1 LSERL
6 LKQIN
11 DAGRVYMIPAKL
23 RYKFIIRTAIASRMT
38 EPGDVKATFDEI
50 RRTNHADNLLNPKL
64 NN

>member
-1 LSERL
+1 MSERL

-23 RYKFIIRTAIASRMT
+23 RDTFIIRMAIASRMT
-38 EPGDVKATFDEI
+38 EPEDVKATFDEI
-50 RRTNHADNLLNPKL
+50 RNHADNLLDPKL

>member
-23 RYKFIIRTAIASRMT
+23 RDTFIIRMAIASRMT
-38 EPGDVKATFDEI
+38 EPEDVKVTIGEI
-50 RRTNHADNLLNPKL
+50 RNHTDALLSKKLDN
-64 NN
+64 